1 MEPWLLNWT
10 AFVARNT
17 HSVIDGV
24 SYDDGPEWFKAMW
37 KLWLNNSDHGE
48 QLKQNKMTRTTTVF
62 EGDAQWSRKA
72 FLRLENDKVIFDC
85 SDSEYGPIEFPLAQ
99 LKEAI
104 QYHEDPEDFSDWDV
118 TLLDGLENE

>member
-37 KLWLNNSDHGE
+37 KLWLNTSDHGE
-48 QLKQNKMTRTTTVF
+48 QLKQQNEEYNTLSNEMKQFLDKLDQLCWENGYEIKPTHPVP
-62 EGDAQWSRKA
+62 EGEYATITITGNA
-72 FLRLENDKVIFDC
+72 ETAKVLYIDGDGIGIG
-85 SDSEYGPIEFPLAQ
+85 SD
-99 LKEAI
+99 
-104 QYHEDPEDFSDWDV
+104 
-118 TLLDGLENE
+118 N

>member
-48 QLKQNKMTRTTTVF
+48 QLKQQNEEYKKMSNEMKQFLDKLDQLCWENGYEIKPTHPVP
-62 EGDAQWSRKA
+62 EGEYPTLTITGNAETA
-72 FLRLENDKVIFDC
+72 KVLYIDGDGIGIG
-85 SDSEYGPIEFPLAQ
+85 SD
-99 LKEAI
+99 
-104 QYHEDPEDFSDWDV
+104 
-118 TLLDGLENE
+118 N